1 MTESISRRTALTGVT
16 GIAVAAAAGALLV
29 PGVAR
34 ATTIRKYPFPASS
47 PLTVLV
53 TGDAGTGTAAQ
64 LAVTKAARRLF
75 AAERLSLVLGLGDN
89 IYENGPETP
98 DDDEFA
104 DKFEAPN
111 TGLDVPWLMAL
122 GNHDNSLLI
131 PGDGSWLARGNNEV
145 GYHERSPRWWMPSRY
160 YSVALPERNPVAEFF
175 VLDLNPLC
183 AYLPQLFYWAPD
195 GPYMRQQREWLRQ
208 RLAASKAPWK
218 FVCNHFPYV
227 NNGKHGDAGSYDG
240 VPSFLP
246 HANGAY
252 VKELFDDYVLG
263 RAQFTLSGHDHS
275 LQVLRP
281 TTATKGT
288 IPLVSGAAGKTSSHG
303 GGDNPAYFEQFD
315 TLGIMVLDIA
325 QTSVGVRVYTIDP
338 ATAVATLA
346 HQRTLA

>member
-1 MTESISRRTALTGVT
+1 MSETISRRTALVG
-16 GIAVAAAAGALLV
+16 AAAAGALLI

-34 ATTIRKYPFPASS
+34 ASTVRKFAFPTTSTM
-47 PLTVLV
+47 TVLV

-64 LAVTKAARRLF
+64 LAVTEAARRLF
-75 AAERLSLVLGLGDN
+75 ARERLSLALGLGDN

-104 DKFEAPN
+104 EKFETPN

-131 PGDGSWLARGNNEV
+131 PGDGSWLWRGNNEV

-160 YSVALPERNPVAEFF
+160 YSVALPEADPVAEFF

-183 AYLPQLFYWAPD
+183 AYIPQLFYWAPD

-208 RLAASKAPWK
+208 RLAASKAKWK

-227 NNGKHGDAGSYDG
+227 NNGPHGNAGEYDG
-240 VPSFLP
+240 VPEFLP

-252 VKELFDDYVLG
+252 VKRLFDDYVLG
-263 RAQFTLSGHDHS
+263 RAQFVLSGHDHS
-275 LQVLRP
+275 LQVLKP
-281 TTATKGT
+281 SVATKGT
-288 IPLVSGAAGKTSSHG
+288 VPLVSGAAGKTVG
-303 GGDNPAYFEQFD
+303 RGDGTNPAHFGRFD
-315 TLGIMVLDIA
+315 TLGFMVLDVAADAI
-325 QTSVGVRVYTIDP
+325 GLRVYTVDP
-338 ATAVATLA
+338 STSDASLA
-346 HQRTLA
+346 HQRTFS